1 MLQKKSA
8 AKPKT
13 LKVEI
18 ETKTKKDTKTETKKK
33 EDTKTKAETK
43 ATKTQQPVKHVSN
56 GVGLTAGLQLW
67 QSSEGSYV
75 LVDTSADGRFAND
88 EALWLAAMSPSLKP
102 ASLKK
107 VKDAATK

>member
-8 AKPKT
+8 AKPKA
-13 LKVEI
+13 
-18 ETKTKKDTKTETKKK
+18 
-33 EDTKTKAETK
+33 TKA
-43 ATKTQQPVKHVSN
+43 QQPVKHVSN

>member
-1 MLQKKSA
+1 VVIYFQIDMLQKKSA

-18 ETKTKKDTKTETKKK
+18 EKKTETKA
-33 EDTKTKAETK
+33 KAETK
-43 ATKTQQPVKHVSN
+43 TKTTKAQQPVRHVSN

-75 LVDTSADGRFAND
+75 LVDTSADCRFAND

>member
-18 ETKTKKDTKTETKKK
+18 EKKTKTETK
-33 EDTKTKAETK
+33 TTKA
-43 ATKTQQPVKHVSN
+43 QQPVRHVSN